1 MIGFYYAVKTFGGG
15 IKSRMKNDSEIEPK
29 IYFRQDVL
37 HTTQIMHTKQL
48 QAVLT
53 DEDEIRSS
61 GVFIWILGMICFL
74 YPQTFLLM
82 SCVQSFFM

>member
-1 MIGFYYAVKTFGGG
+1 MIGFYYTVKTFGGG
-15 IKSRMKNDSEIEPK
+15 IKSRMKNDSEPK
-29 IYFRQDVL
+29 IYFRQDFL
-37 HTTQIMHTKQL
+37 HTTQIMQTKQS

-61 GVFIWILGMICFL
+61 GDFIWILGMICFL

-82 SCVQSFFM
+82 S